1 MDYKK
6 MSYISGVIIFFSFLI
21 LMPFAS
27 LFGAGPTSTRFPA
40 SARRISITPRCSMPW
55 RTSAPNF

>member
-21 LMPFAS
+21 LMMSIIWLAEKRIF
-27 LFGAGPTSTRFPA
+27 FTRD
-40 SARRISITPRCSMPW
+40 
-55 RTSAPNF
+55 